1 MRDLNTL
8 NSCKKLINV
17 FLVEKH
23 PVLSINLQIIIIYGQ
38 NIIFKFDEKHE
49 KKNYITNICKVI
61 CL

>member
-38 NIIFKFDEKHE
+38 NIIFKFDEKH
-49 KKNYITNICKVI
+49 KKKKLYYKY
-61 CL
+61 L